1 MREPPLKNTNNG
13 IDPCAKIGDLLVKE
27 GFVKQNDVKTA
38 LEIQA
43 AEAEASNLP
52 LGLLLVKK
60 GLLTEN
66 QIEEIFQ
73 DSDIRKNLQRHL
85 LSSAKIQ
92 PEKLNACLADKK
104 PGETI
109 FEALKRHALLPE
121 AELEAF
127 RRRQLASPKIGHMA
141 VKLRM
146 LSPADFQ
153 RVLEIKASQRTLGE
167 ILCDMD
173 LLSPLD
179 LNQVLEK
186 YNKRLKLGE
195 ILVRQEAIDEDD
207 LKDALQERKQRGD
220 RLGKI
225 LVQKNRIS
233 EDQLNKTVAR
243 QYNIPFRKLED
254 FSYLERQKAT
264 LGRIIGQ
271 KYAQKHRILP
281 LSLKSNQLTLATSN
295 PQDSQPINE
304 LRSVYTRLKI
314 RCVLITDGK
323 FAELFSLL
331 YGVSLEGYGA
341 DMSSIVEPEQVEA
354 IELDITRTGAQDD
367 KLASYGIL
375 DMEAEQLVNFII
387 KYGVMNNASDIHI
400 EQDRRGSKIRYRFD
414 GVLHPFR
421 IKWIDEKLQ
430 GMVKAIISRVK
441 VMSNLD
447 IAERRIP
454 QDGVFRI
461 KYFDREKDEK
471 FDLDFRVATCPAI
484 VGENVTI
491 RILDSRKAN
500 VGLDQLNHSPHV
512 LNPLK
517 EMFKSSAGMV
527 LVTGPTG
534 SGKSTTLYAA
544 LQYIYDP
551 GIKIITAED
560 PIEYNFPGI
569 MQTQINPKINLTF
582 SRLLRS
588 FLRSDPDVILI
599 GEMRD
604 EETARIGFD
613 ASQTGHL
620 LLSTL
625 HTNDAVSAVTRL
637 LDLNIEYNQIAA
649 SLMGVLAQRLIRK
662 ACPDCMG
669 QYIPPEDEW
678 SLVFDA
684 YPSHLTFHQSKGC
697 EKCGFTGFRGRSL
710 ISELLVVNRAIAR
723 ALNRGASENELK
735 VLAIKEGMKTMIDD
749 GILKLNQTP
758 LSEIIRVVPHEMI
771 KEYRTRTGSKTAA
784 TAPAVTAPETAPAS
798 EADMPAERFIL
809 ENPDS
814 ETQLIDAMHER
825 FTAMKNRVGDRSSR
839 IESGTFREFI
849 VESFLSIQNQY
860 SCKSVTFHLQTKP
873 GKVEMFATPNP

>member
-1 MREPPLKNTNNG
+1 MKNTNNC
-13 IDPCAKIGDLLVKE
+13 IDSSAKIGDLLVKE
-27 GFVKQNDVKTA
+27 GFVKQSEVKTA

-43 AEAEASNLP
+43 AEAEESRLP
-52 LGLLLVKK
+52 MGLLLVKK
-60 GLLTEN
+60 GLLTEK

-73 DSDIRKNLQRHL
+73 DPDIQKNLKRQL
-85 LSSAKIQ
+85 LKSGKIE
-92 PEKLNACLADKK
+92 PEALNACLADKK
-104 PGETI
+104 PGEPI
-109 FEALKRHALLPE
+109 FETLKRHALLPAE
-121 AELEAF
+121 ELEAF
-127 RRRQLASPKIGHMA
+127 RLKQLASPKIGNLA

-146 LSPADFQ
+146 VTPADFQ

-173 LLSPLD
+173 ALSPLD
-179 LNQVLEK
+179 LHLVLEK
-186 YNKRLKLGE
+186 YGKRLKLGE
-195 ILVRQEAIDEDD
+195 ILIRQERIDEDD
-207 LKDALQERKQRGD
+207 LNEALQERKQRGD
-220 RLGKI
+220 RLGRI

-233 EDQLNKTVAR
+233 EDHLNRTIAR

-254 FSYLERQKAT
+254 FSYFEKQKAT
-264 LGRIIGQ
+264 LARIIGQ

-281 LSLKSNQLTLATSN
+281 LALKTSQLTLAISR
-295 PQDSQPINE
+295 PQNIHPINE

-314 RCVLITDGK
+314 RCVLVTEVK
-323 FAELFSLL
+323 FAELFTLL
-331 YGVSLEGYGA
+331 YGTPPEGYGA
-341 DMSSIVEPEQVEA
+341 EASPVVEPEQVEA
-354 IELDITRTGAQDD
+354 IELDISQAEVQDD
-367 KLASYGIL
+367 KLASYGIQ

-400 EQDRRGSKIRYRFD
+400 EQDRRGAKIRYRFD
-414 GVLHPFR
+414 GVLQPFR

-430 GMVKAIISRVK
+430 SMVKAIISRVK
-441 VMSNLD
+441 VISNLD

-512 LNPLK
+512 LDPLK

-625 HTNDAVSAVTRL
+625 HTNDAVSSITRL

-662 ACPDCMG
+662 ACPDCMNK
-669 QYIPPEDEW
+669 YIPPEDEW

-684 YPSHLTFHQSKGC
+684 YPSHLTFYQGRGC
-697 EKCGFTGFRGRSL
+697 EKCGFSGFRGRSL

-735 VLAIKEGMKTMIDD
+735 ALAIKEGMKTMIDD
-749 GILKLNQTP
+749 GILKMNQTP

-771 KEYRTRTGSKTAA
+771 KEYRTRTGSKAVEKAQIAA
-784 TAPAVTAPETAPAS
+784 APEKVPAT
-798 EADMPAERFIL
+798 DLPAERFML
-809 ENPDS
+809 GNPDS
-814 ETQLIDAMHER
+814 EVPLIDAMYER
-825 FTAMKNRVGDRSSR
+825 FNALKNKVGDRSSR
-839 IESGTFREFI
+839 IEPGIFKDFI
-849 VESFLSIQNQY
+849 IESFRSIQNQY
-860 SCKSVTFHLQTKP
+860 TCKTVTFHLQTKP
-873 GKVEMFATPNP
+873 GKVELFATPNP